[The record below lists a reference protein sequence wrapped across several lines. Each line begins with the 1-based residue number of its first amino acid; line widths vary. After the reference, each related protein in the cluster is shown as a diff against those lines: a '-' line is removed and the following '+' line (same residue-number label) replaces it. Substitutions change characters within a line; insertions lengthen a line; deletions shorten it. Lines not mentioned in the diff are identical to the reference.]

1 MPKAPINGIELY
13 YESHG
18 SGPAIVFAHGRGG
31 NHMSWWQQVA
41 RFSGEYRCITFDHRG
56 WGQSIAEYGSPLRE
70 NFGTDLI
77 ALLDYLGIEEAFL
90 VAQSMGGISCTEF
103 ALAHPERTLGLVL
116 GDTTGGVVS
125 PGVLA
130 ELAKTNPPEGV
141 ARSLAPGFIAEQPS
155 LTFLYQQIQGLNPER
170 GEDGVISG
178 FRREDGRQEADFFG
192 LADTDAA
199 DSGRPGRYL
208 PAQRHSRGAEGHSGV
223 ADGGG
228 VRGCSLH
235 PLREGRRVQRPAV
248 RVLRRSA
255 GGADS
260 GSDCGLVLRESL
272 SDRLHGSKPYGA
284 G

>member
-41 RFSGEYRCITFDHRG
+41 RFSGDFRCITFDHRG
-56 WGQSIAEYGSPLRE
+56 WGQSVAEYGSPLRE
-70 NFGTDLI
+70 NFAADII
-77 ALLDYLGIEEAFL
+77 ALVDYLGIEETFL
-90 VAQSMGGISCTEF
+90 VAQSMGGFSCLEF
-103 ALAHPERTLGLVL
+103 ALARPDQTLGLVL

-141 ARSLAPGFIAEQPS
+141 ARSLAAEFIAEQPA

-192 LADTDAA
+192 WQTPTLLIVGDQDAIF
-199 DSGRPGRYL
+199 P
-208 PAQRHSRGAEGHSGV
+208 
-223 ADGGG
+223 
-228 VRGCSLH
+228 
-235 PLREGRRVQRPAV
+235 PAV
-248 RVLRRSA
+248 ISEAQKTIPGSRMEIVAGAAHSAHYEKADEFNAHLSAFFAGVLAEQTA
-255 GGADS
+255 GVPAD
-260 GSDCGLVLRESL
+260 
-272 SDRLHGSKPYGA
+272 
-284 G
+284 